1 VVQCKKQKE
10 EIKKRMH
17 KKMKTSLRKGCSDSH
32 RGESTMKTKKEM
44 KRKVLPR
51 KQAIRQTVKNTK
63 RQAEVDGDMSENWEL
78 VEMQ

>member
-1 VVQCKKQKE
+1 
-10 EIKKRMH
+10 
-17 KKMKTSLRKGCSDSH
+17 
-32 RGESTMKTKKEM
+32 MKTKKEM